1 MIKPEKASIASNMP
15 VPQLIFISL
24 FFESKYTTKKGIVAH
39 NSIDFFDNDFLGSE
53 KIFTTFAEKMRP
65 FL

>member
-24 FFESKYTTKKGIVAH
+24 FFESKITTKKGIITH
-39 NSIDFFDNDFLGSE
+39 KSIDFFDSNTLGSE
-53 KIFTTFAEKMRP
+53 K
-65 FL
+65 